1 MALNEELVKAGFG
14 EQEAMELVSNQWFL
28 VHYAKA
34 SSVRILKII
43 RRASKVYS
51 VPRKIIRKAI
61 LRSPPFAGYDHS
73 RVVEQAVR
81 VYGNES
87 QVKKAI
93 LRFPPF
99 AGLDHSRVVEQAV
112 RVYGNESQV
121 KKAILRFP
129 QFASLDHSRVVE
141 QAVRVYGNE
150 SQVKKAILRFPS
162 FANLDH
168 SRVVEQLSKLGKRI
182 RLSPNT
188 VVKRILKNPVLAG
201 YSIKRYIAG
210 LDVGRQLAR
219 EGIPQNARMLSKAL
233 KSISLSPYV
242 PQTKRLRYSQV
253 QKRIPEKLKEPPLMK
268 KLRKAMTRRR

>member
-1 MALNEELVKAGFG
+1 MVLSKELVKAGFS
-14 EQEAMELVSNQWFL
+14 EQQARKLVSNQWFL
-28 VHYAKA
+28 LHYAKA
-34 SSVRILKII
+34 SSVKILKII

-51 VPRKIIRKAI
+51 VPRKIIKKAI
-61 LRSPPFAGYDHS
+61 LSFPRFASYNHS
-73 RVVEQAVR
+73 RVV
-81 VYGNES
+81 G
-87 QVKKAI
+87 
-93 LRFPPF
+93 
-99 AGLDHSRVVEQAV
+99 
-112 RVYGNESQV
+112 
-121 KKAILRFP
+121 
-129 QFASLDHSRVVE
+129 
-141 QAVRVYGNE
+141 
-150 SQVKKAILRFPS
+150 
-162 FANLDH
+162 
-168 SRVVEQLSKLGKRI
+168 QLSKLGKRI